1 MPKLTTQQKII
12 LVVMTIV
19 IFYGVYDFFI
29 ASRAKTVPVDIKATS
44 SQLATFVA
52 DLTSKIG
59 KDPTSELDAYIIS
72 RAEKP
77 WIRDP
82 FYEKKSLRDLAAFKG
97 MAKTNSLDTD
107 ASFHYSGYLKT
118 GGRKM
123 AIINDIEYEEG
134 APLEIKGY
142 VLKEIYP
149 DMIVILNE
157 KNGIKFAISLQE

>member
-19 IFYGVYDFFI
+19 ILYGAYDFFI

-52 DLTSKIG
+52 DLTVKTG
-59 KDPTSELDAYIIS
+59 KDPTRELDAYIIS
-72 RAEKP
+72 RAEIP

-82 FYEKKSLRDLAAFKG
+82 FYEKKSLRDLASFKG
-97 MAKTNSLDTD
+97 MAKTNSLDAD

-118 GGRKM
+118 GGIKM
-123 AIINDIEYEEG
+123 AIINDIEYEED

-157 KNGIKFAISLQE
+157 KNGVKFAISLQE